1 MTLFVSAVFN
11 RHYQKKPKEK
21 YMVPSEEELKILAE
35 QLGACL
41 IALGVKL
48 ASAESCTGGWL
59 AKIITDIPG
68 SSSWFTGSVVCY
80 SNESKQSLLGV
91 NESTLNKFGAVSGE
105 TVVELANGLFDK
117 TNADVVV
124 TVSGIAGPGGG
135 SDEKPVGLVWL
146 SWGRRGESV
155 FTRSFNFDGGR
166 EDVRKQ
172 SVAQMLS
179 CLLDL
184 MN

>member
-1 MTLFVSAVFN
+1 MTGRS
-11 RHYQKKPKEK
+11 
-21 YMVPSEEELKILAE
+21 SESEMILSEQELRNLAE
-35 QLGACL
+35 QLGDCFKAQGL
-41 IALGVKL
+41 KL

-68 SSSWFTGSVVCY
+68 SSAWFTGSVVCY

-91 NESTLNKFGAVSGE
+91 TEATLKEFGAVSGE
-105 TVVELANGLFDK
+105 TVQELTHGLFDK
-117 TNADVVV
+117 TDADVVV
-124 TVSGIAGPGGG
+124 TVSGIDGPGGG

-146 SWGRRGESV
+146 SWGKRGESI
-155 FTRSFNFDGGR
+155 FARAYNFEGDR

-172 SVAQMLS
+172 SIAQMLQ

-184 MN
+184 IVCT

>member
-1 MTLFVSAVFN
+1 MTGRFSES
-11 RHYQKKPKEK
+11 K
-21 YMVPSEEELKILAE
+21 MIPSEKKLKNLAE
-35 QLGACL
+35 QLGDCYKAHG
-41 IALGVKL
+41 IKL

-68 SSSWFTGSVVCY
+68 SSAWFTGSVVCY

-91 NESTLNKFGAVSGE
+91 TEATLKEFGAVSGE
-105 TVVELANGLFDK
+105 TVQELANGLFDK
-117 TNADVVV
+117 TDADVVV

-146 SWGRRGESV
+146 SWGTRGEPV
-155 FTRSFNFDGGR
+155 FTQPFNFEGNR

-172 SVAQMLS
+172 SIAQMLN

-184 MN
+184 MRCSEC